1 MHSITDNYLR
11 AIFESSYLTG
21 KTSNK
26 RLASLLGVSPAT
38 TTEYVKKLR
47 QQGLVTK
54 RKYSAI
60 SLSDA
65 GQQAAT
71 GLMKKFHLCQ
81 VWLDQE
87 LNLTLVEVAQQ
98 AWCLAS
104 FDSNL
109 LFRQLNEYLGFPE
122 VTPFGSQV
130 QGPCLYNER
139 LSSLYDLED
148 ETNFIF
154 REYLSDKKVIRYV
167 EHLGLQLD
175 QEYFLENTDADFDVL
190 VLATK
195 TDKKIMVN
203 HEIARYLYVELSN

>member
-21 KTSNK
+21 QTSSK

-47 QQGLVTK
+47 QQGLVTN
-54 RKYSAI
+54 RKYSAV
-60 SLSDA
+60 SLSNV
-65 GQQAAT
+65 G
-71 GLMKKFHLCQ
+71 
-81 VWLDQE
+81 
-87 LNLTLVEVAQQ
+87 QQ

-130 QGPCLYNER
+130 QRPCLYNEG
-139 LSSLYDLED
+139 LSRLYDLEY

-154 REYLSDKKVIRYV
+154 KEYLSDKKVIRYV

-175 QEYFLENTDADFDVL
+175 QEYFLENADTVFDVL
-190 VLATK
+190 VLATR

-203 HEIARYLYVELSN
+203 YEIASYLSVELSD

>member
-47 QQGLVTK
+47 QQGLVTN

-87 LNLTLVEVAQQ
+87 LNLPLV
-98 AWCLAS
+98 
-104 FDSNL
+104 
-109 LFRQLNEYLGFPE
+109 E

-130 QGPCLYNER
+130 QGPCLYNEG
-139 LSSLYDLED
+139 LSPLYDLED